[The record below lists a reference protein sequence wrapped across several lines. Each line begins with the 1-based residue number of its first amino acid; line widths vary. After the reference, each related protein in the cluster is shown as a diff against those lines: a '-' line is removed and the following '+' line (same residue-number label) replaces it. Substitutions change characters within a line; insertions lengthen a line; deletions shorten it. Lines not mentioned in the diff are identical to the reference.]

1 MRDKEIIFK
10 TLVIL
15 NLVQQNLNLLL
26 IVFPSTGE
34 KWNCNDKPR
43 EFKTFHIEKRDAY
56 LVVLLQSALVVL
68 RSMC

>member
-1 MRDKEIIFK
+1 MRGKEIIFK

-26 IVFPSTGE
+26 NVFPSIGE
-34 KWNCNDKPR
+34 KWNCNDKPI
-43 EFKTFHIEKRDAY
+43 EFKTFHVEKRDAY
-56 LVVLLQSALVVL
+56 LVVLLQSALAVL